1 MDPYDPGESVRHD
14 GGACCQT
21 GLPCGFRLN
30 TIVRTG
36 CFISPSASSQSRL
49 PLQPLGALC
58 CGHLFLLACGC
69 LVAQGSML
77 GDWIQSSRSDQYGH
91 SRYPHGISTPTACL
105 PAFAL
110 PTATTSGMPCPATAC
125 EPRSICVVPCTP
137 SSLCT
142 CKLACQTAA
151 NDVAATAP
159 SGSSCLLPDLVY
171 SVLLPLYLRLS
182 YLDRSALC
190 QEKSCPPTCP
200 FVHSAG
206 QAVFLHRSG
215 IALLFSHSQV
225 GFLVIRSAKAARSP
239 SEPRQLLGPHQIG
252 RSIGTVFVL

>member
-1 MDPYDPGESVRHD
+1 MRLSLEYDSPYRMLYLAFRQLAKSSAVAAARSALLRTLVPPRLWMPG
-14 GGACCQT
+14 GT
-21 GLPCGFRLN
+21 GLHARRLDPELSL
-30 TIVRTG
+30 R
-36 CFISPSASSQSRL
+36 P
-49 PLQPLGALC
+49 
-58 CGHLFLLACGC
+58 
-69 LVAQGSML
+69 
-77 GDWIQSSRSDQYGH
+77 DGH

-125 EPRSICVVPCTP
+125 EPRSICVVPCTS

-142 CKLACQTAA
+142 CRLACQTAA

-159 SGSSCLLPDLVY
+159 SGSSCLLSALVY

-215 IALLFSHSQV
+215 RTLGFHTPKWA
-225 GFLVIRSAKAARSP
+225 FLVIRSAKAARSP